1 MSRALQCLAA
11 VLTVLA
17 LCLST
22 RSQTF
27 TRVLVNGRTTR
38 MLVAGSGDVTVVFEN
53 GYPAPLETWGR
64 VQPAVSEFAKTVAY
78 DRAGMGL
85 SDAGPLPRDGRRIA
99 SELHD
104 VLRRANVSPPY
115 LLVGHSLGGL
125 YARAF
130 TGEYPG
136 EVAGVVLVDPT
147 HEAEAFD
154 FLPASPELSALPAT
168 ISEIRA
174 RPIPAGI
181 PVTLIC
187 AMGPSRIPFMT
198 ERMRASSARRRAER
212 VADSIANE
220 AWIRGVPAGRLIVT
234 YGSGHN
240 VPQEEPDVVIN
251 AIRDMVGGRH
261 MAR

>member
-1 MSRALQCLAA
+1 MSRAVQYLAA

-17 LCLST
+17 LYLPT
-22 RSQTF
+22 RTQTF
-27 TRVLVNGRTTR
+27 TRVVVNGRTTR

-78 DRAGMGL
+78 DRAGIGL

-99 SELHD
+99 DELHD
-104 VLRRANVSPPY
+104 ALRRANVSPPY
-115 LLVGHSLGGL
+115 ILVGHSLGGL

-136 EVAGVVLVDPT
+136 DVVGVVLVDPT
-147 HEAEAFD
+147 HESEALEFS
-154 FLPASPELSALPAT
+154 PASPELSALPAT
-168 ISEIRA
+168 ISQIRA

-198 ERMRASSARRRAER
+198 ERMRASSAQRHAER

-220 AWIRGVPAGRLIVT
+220 VWIRSVPAGRFMVT
-234 YGSGHN
+234 YASGHN
-240 VPQEEPDVVIN
+240 VPQEEPELVIRT
-251 AIRDMVGGRH
+251 IRELL
-261 MAR
+261 ARRRARR